1 MPINTNS
8 SSSSSSNDR
17 IILDV
22 GGTQFVSSKSTLSTN
37 SSYFQALLSQTWTH
51 ETETETEKNKK
62 FDFFVDQNPDA
73 FVALLDFMRKGC
85 IEVEKLTS
93 DVMLQA
99 EFLGMEDLIRAVK
112 CRSYRNYFVFESR
125 VSDEETVVLFDE
137 RLGTSIMKLVT
148 TGFLPRYLVESF
160 HKDEM
165 SSSGTVEKEFAVV
178 LLQMTTDDK
187 FGASFSA
194 QFNGSHRS
202 HRWPSSDS
210 VADCATKV
218 TECLTILHRHRYAT
232 IEECEL
238 VANDNI
244 PMGLKSLGRIVLSR
258 KSAVQENINREGE
271 TVTRFVSNSIQGLII
286 DCNSTEYL
294 YNDNISRLSVKR
306 KEFAAVRVD
315 DRTVVSEKT
324 FGSASRM
331 LNENNTD
338 CHSTW
343 YLSLTPFVLNWLHKN
358 KFYHR
363 EVEFENIIS
372 KFFNVKLY
380 SRLVESNG
388 YLGITNPS
396 NDVTNDVPPNNIEQN
411 PN

>member
-1 MPINTNS
+1 MSIDTNTNS
-8 SSSSSSNDR
+8 SSRNDR
-17 IILDV
+17 IIIDV

-51 ETETETEKNKK
+51 ETETETETNKN
-62 FDFFVDQNPDA
+62 FDFFVDQNPNA
-73 FVALLDFMRKGC
+73 FKVLLDFMRKGC
-85 IEVEKLTS
+85 IEVEQLTS
-93 DVMLQA
+93 DVLLQA

-112 CRSYRNYFVFESR
+112 CRSYRNYFVFESC
-125 VSDEETVVLFDE
+125 VSDDETVVLFDE

-148 TGFLPRYLVESF
+148 TGFLPRYLVDSVPKNETF
-160 HKDEM
+160 
-165 SSSGTVEKEFAVV
+165 TVEKEFAVI

-202 HRWPSSDS
+202 HRWPSSDA
-210 VADCATKV
+210 VADYATKI

-232 IEECEL
+232 VEECEL

-258 KSAVQENINREGE
+258 KSDGQRNVNREE
-271 TVTRFVSNSIQGLII
+271 EAAMTVASNSIQCLII

-294 YNDNISRLSVKR
+294 YNDNRSRSSVKR
-306 KEFAAVRVD
+306 KEFAAVRFD

-331 LNENNTD
+331 LNENNAD

-388 YLGITNPS
+388 FLGITNPS
-396 NDVTNDVPPNNIEQN
+396 NDAPNDVPPNNIEQN

>member
-1 MPINTNS
+1 MSIDTNTNS
-8 SSSSSSNDR
+8 SSRNDR
-17 IILDV
+17 IIIDV

-51 ETETETEKNKK
+51 ETETETETNKN
-62 FDFFVDQNPDA
+62 FDFFVDQNPNA
-73 FVALLDFMRKGC
+73 FKVLLDFMRKGC
-85 IEVEKLTS
+85 IEVEQLTS
-93 DVMLQA
+93 DVLLQA

-112 CRSYRNYFVFESR
+112 CRSYRNYFVFESC
-125 VSDEETVVLFDE
+125 VSDDETVVLFDE

-148 TGFLPRYLVESF
+148 TGFLPRYLVDSV
-160 HKDEM
+160 HKDET
-165 SSSGTVEKEFAVV
+165 SSSDTVEKEFAVI

-202 HRWPSSDS
+202 HRWPSSDA
-210 VADCATKV
+210 VADYATKI

-232 IEECEL
+232 VEECEL

-258 KSAVQENINREGE
+258 KSDGQRNVNREE
-271 TVTRFVSNSIQGLII
+271 EAAMTVASNSIQCLII

-294 YNDNISRLSVKR
+294 YNDNRSRSSVKR
-306 KEFAAVRVD
+306 KEFAAVRFD

-331 LNENNTD
+331 LNENNAD

-388 YLGITNPS
+388 FLGITNPS
-396 NDVTNDVPPNNIEQN
+396 NDAPNDVPPNNIEQN

>member
-1 MPINTNS
+1 MS
-8 SSSSSSNDR
+8 
-17 IILDV
+17 
-22 GGTQFVSSKSTLSTN
+22 
-37 SSYFQALLSQTWTH
+37 
-51 ETETETEKNKK
+51 EKN

-73 FVALLDFMRKGC
+73 FQILLDFMRKGC
-85 IEVEKLTS
+85 IEVEQLTS
-93 DVMLQA
+93 DVLLQA

-112 CRSYRNYFVFESR
+112 CRSYRNYFVFESC
-125 VSDEETVVLFDE
+125 VSEEETVVLFDE
-137 RLGTSIMKLVT
+137 RLGTSIRKLVT
-148 TGFLPRYLVESF
+148 TGFLPRYLVDSVPKNETF
-160 HKDEM
+160 
-165 SSSGTVEKEFAVV
+165 TVEKEFAVI

-202 HRWPSSDS
+202 HRWPSSDA
-210 VADCATKV
+210 VADCATKIS
-218 TECLTILHRHRYAT
+218 ECLTILHRHRYAT
-232 IEECEL
+232 VEECEL
-238 VANDNI
+238 VANDSI

-258 KSAVQENINREGE
+258 KSDVQRNVNREE
-271 TVTRFVSNSIQGLII
+271 EAAMTVASNSIQCLII

-294 YNDNISRLSVKR
+294 YNDNRSRSSVKR
-306 KEFAAVRVD
+306 KEFAAVRFD

-343 YLSLTPFVLNWLHKN
+343 YLSLAPFVLNWLHKN

-372 KFFNVKLY
+372 KFLM
-380 SRLVESNG
+380 
-388 YLGITNPS
+388 
-396 NDVTNDVPPNNIEQN
+396 
-411 PN
+411 